1 MGLKRQEMQSLYI
14 LEEVGDTEGNNAKN
28 TSIAVNKNEI
38 KIHNMRR
45 PQSSCCNQTAK

>member
-1 MGLKRQEMQSLYI
+1 MQTLYI
-14 LEEVGDTEGNNAKN
+14 LEEVGDIEGTNAKN

-45 PQSSCCNQTAK
+45 PQSSSCNHTAK